1 MPPEIAF
8 RQSIYSYYQIVHGEK
23 SDMALGRYFWFNVV
37 KTSLVDCFNLAS
49 VFDEQG
55 NNVAIN
61 TQFFDSVIGWSS

>member
-49 VFDEQG
+49 VFDE
-55 NNVAIN
+55 
-61 TQFFDSVIGWSS
+61 